1 LKIGVFGTGGV
12 GGYFGGKLAHSG
24 EEVVFIARGKQLKA
38 LQLTGL
44 RVESVNGDFWV
55 NPVKATNTPQEA
67 GIMDVI
73 LVGVKAWQV
82 PAAARAMGPMIG
94 EDTFVVPLQNGVE
107 APAQLAE
114 EIGDKHILGGLCR
127 ISSFIAEPGHIRHVG
142 IEPFIAFGE
151 LNNQS
156 SQRSQS
162 LLNAF
167 LEAGVKAEIP
177 TNIQAAMWEKFAFI
191 SAISGIAGVTR
202 APVGVVRSLPE
213 TRRMLTLALSEI
225 VAVADAYQV
234 DISPDFVSQN
244 MDFIDNLP
252 EDALPSMQRD
262 VVHGRPSELA
272 YQNGAVVRLAKA
284 REIAI
289 PINEFIYSSLLPQE
303 LRAREEL
310 DF

>member
-1 LKIGVFGTGGV
+1 MKIGVFGTGGV

-24 EEVVFIARGKQLKA
+24 QEVVFIARGKQLKA

-67 GIMDVI
+67 GIMDAI

-82 PAAARAMGPMIG
+82 PAAARALRPMIG
-94 EDTFVVPLQNGVE
+94 PDTFVVPLENGVE

-114 EIGDKHILGGLCR
+114 EIGNKHVLGGLCR

-151 LNNQS
+151 LNNQT

-167 LEAGVKAEIP
+167 LNAGVKAEIP
-177 TNIQAAMWEKFAFI
+177 ANIQAAMWEKFAFI
-191 SAISGIAGVTR
+191 SAISGVAGVTR
-202 APVGVVRSLPE
+202 APIGVVRSLPE

-225 VAVADAYQV
+225 VAVANAYHV
-234 DISPDFVSQN
+234 DLSPDFVSLN

-252 EDALPSMQRD
+252 EGTQPSMQRD
-262 VVHGRPSELA
+262 LVLGRPSELA
-272 YQNGAVVRLAKA
+272 YQNGAVVRLGQA
-284 REIAI
+284 RGIAT
-289 PINEFIYSSLLPQE
+289 PTNEFIYSSLLPQE
-303 LRAREEL
+303 LKARVEL
-310 DF
+310 DV